1 MLTTAKAIERAARP
15 QRAAILDAAAH
26 AAVLGESVGFLCR
39 AVAGGTRFEAV
50 ALDSARTCA
59 VIDEDGKL
67 ELVAGERT
75 GDGFRRPRPTGRF
88 RADVQRAAER
98 ALVAAARPRD
108 VEAGRLRR

>member
-26 AAVLGESVGFLCR
+26 AAVLGESVGFLCH

-59 VIDEDGKL
+59 VIDEDGNL
-67 ELVAGERT
+67 QLVAGERT
-75 GDGFRRPRPTGRF
+75 DGFRRPRATGRF

-98 ALVAAARPRD
+98 ALVAAARPRGD
-108 VEAGRLRR
+108 EAGRLRR